1 MHPPEIPNP
10 PKVLHRG
17 GGFDRF
23 LYAVATAFSAG
34 QAYNRITRFIQFYAT
49 AKGTY
54 SMDMPTA
61 QSLRLPQRLSALRAP
76 LEQFLSAAVGFVMSG
91 ASILLAA
98 APFGVAMG
106 GSCAARLRCFRHPW
120 GDGRIS
126 DAFRRQRHAALSRGT
141 GSAVRAA
148 LGARFYPKEPDS
160 VLYPA
165 ACGACH
171 CCDRAGRGPLRTL
184 DRLRLCAGRLRSG
197 DHRDGGDAL
206 RQGEPLSSGGRAA
219 DTRQRSL
226 HRRGAC
232 DPLHG
237 ILGVPDRRVLPGAD
251 AGLLLPA
258 ALRMLPFDRGGC
270 AAAIA
275 AGLVA
280 ALAGQPQLLAVYCA
294 SGLAAGV
301 FAPLGRVG
309 SCVSMSAGA
318 VLALLAQRPQSPAAV
333 LLALEC
339 AGAAAL
345 FLLTPGETVRKL
357 GLIRNEGM
365 ASGEM
370 LRRVVVARL
379 ARMGRRFPALGL

>member
-1 MHPPEIPNP
+1 
-10 PKVLHRG
+10 
-17 GGFDRF
+17 
-23 LYAVATAFSAG
+23 
-34 QAYNRITRFIQFYAT
+34 
-49 AKGTY
+49 
-54 SMDMPTA
+54 
-61 QSLRLPQRLSALRAP
+61 
-76 LEQFLSAAVGFVMSG
+76 
-91 ASILLAA
+91 
-98 APFGVAMG
+98 MG

-258 ALRMLPFDRGGC
+258 ALRMLPFDRGGLRRGHC
-270 AAAIA
+270 GRTGGGAGRTAAASGRLLCVRSGSRGFRS
-275 AGLVA
+275 AGPGGELCFHVRRR
-280 ALAGQPQLLAVYCA
+280 G
-294 SGLAAGV
+294 
-301 FAPLGRVG
+301 
-309 SCVSMSAGA
+309 AGA
-318 VLALLAQRPQSPAAV
+318 VGPTAAIPRRRAAGPRMRRRRGALSPHTGRDGA
-333 LLALEC
+333 E
-339 AGAAAL
+339 AGPH
-345 FLLTPGETVRKL
+345 TQ
-357 GLIRNEGM
+357 
-365 ASGEM
+365 
-370 LRRVVVARL
+370 
-379 ARMGRRFPALGL
+379 